1 MPTTEWQAVS
11 GSSHMSAMIDAPS
24 PGETCGD
31 LGVQTMNN
39 GVATVDY
46 TVGPPQPLARYVGLS
61 CPGVGE
67 GPSRVDDECLGDL
80 DIHGSVHNSHPL
92 LPLLSFN

>member
-1 MPTTEWQAVS
+1 
-11 GSSHMSAMIDAPS
+11 MSAMIDAPR

-31 LGVQTMNN
+31 LGVQTMKN
-39 GVATVDY
+39 GVATVEY
-46 TVGPPQPLARYVGLS
+46 TVGLPQPFARNVGLP

-67 GPSRVDDECLGDL
+67 GESRVDDKCRGDQGL
-80 DIHGSVHNSHPL
+80 YGSVHNSHPL